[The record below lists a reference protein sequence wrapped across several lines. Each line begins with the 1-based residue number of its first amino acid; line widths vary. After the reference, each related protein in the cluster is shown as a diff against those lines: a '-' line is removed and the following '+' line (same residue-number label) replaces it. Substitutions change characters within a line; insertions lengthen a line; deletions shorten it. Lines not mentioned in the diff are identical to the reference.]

1 MLPETDTTGAY
12 GLARRIQ
19 VASRTTDEMPI
30 VSFSEDG
37 VTLHDLMTQILD
49 ARRAR
54 DAMAR
59 AS

>member
-1 MLPETDTTGAY
+1 
-12 GLARRIQ
+12 
-19 VASRTTDEMPI
+19 MPI